1 MVQGGSKKN
10 LKIEELIMG
19 SQNFETLE
27 VWRLARELTQHIYDV
42 TRRPRFSRDFGL
54 VDQIRRSS
62 ASIMS
67 NIAEGYER
75 GSNKELLHFLY
86 IAKSSCGEVRSHL
99 YIALDQ
105 GYISSE
111 EHNSLISLCKSI
123 SVKLSNFIHAVK
135 ISNFKG
141 GKYK

>member
-1 MVQGGSKKN
+1 
-10 LKIEELIMG
+10 MG
-19 SQNFETLE
+19 SQNFEDLE
-27 VWRLARELTQHIYDV
+27 VWQLARELTRYIYEV
-42 TRRPRFSRDFGL
+42 TRRPRFSKDLGL
-54 VDQIRRSS
+54 VNQIRRAS

-105 GYISSE
+105 EYISSE
-111 EHNSLISLCKSI
+111 EHNTLLSLSRTI
-123 SVKLSNFIHAVK
+123 SVKLNNFISAIK
-135 ISNFKG
+135 TSSFKG
-141 GKYK
+141 DKFK